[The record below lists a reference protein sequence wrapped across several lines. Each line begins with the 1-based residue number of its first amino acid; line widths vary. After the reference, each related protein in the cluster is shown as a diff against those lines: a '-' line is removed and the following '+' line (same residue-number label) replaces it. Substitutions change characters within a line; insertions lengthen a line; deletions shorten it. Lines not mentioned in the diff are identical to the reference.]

1 MLNALDNLPEDPV
14 ELRRVTELLASEVK
28 AQALMIEK
36 LQHQLH
42 GANRHRFGSKSEGMD
57 QLQLFAE
64 NEEIAEAAVKAAETA
79 PAEPIELKEKPGR
92 KPLPDHLERIEQVLS
107 VGEDCPECGGDL
119 SKPGEDIT
127 EELEYIPGRFVV
139 NKITRPRMA
148 CRRCEAIS
156 QAPMP
161 SRPIE
166 RGRPGPGLLAHVL
179 VSRFADHLPLYRQSQ
194 IYAREGVDLDRS
206 TMADWVGK
214 SVPIRLSPTPTTSR
228 VLPVARVK
236 LGVSGSGDIAS
247 DSEQGPEGVERA
259 EPPVEAEGELVEV
272 GLEVLVAH
280 AVMNATQPRLQVG
293 EDEMNDRQILLS
305 DLGVASLGDGE
316 VFVAALG
323 EAGIAGPIVGDD
335 RRTRS
340 NGALD
345 KAAERFRAAVWH
357 DSESDTSGVATALPL
372 IELGSRLA
380 LSHFNG
386 AGDKKLVV
394 NAPALAARAA
404 ADPGFVD
411 FDMVAGLAADAVLI
425 RPNHTSAELVEDLKG
440 GFVTGKPDLA
450 LELCGRHAG
459 RLAGN
464 QIGRPEPYA
473 QRRMGALHDRPRRQ
487 PGVAAALSTAQDAG
501 PAGEAERLCRR
512 LAMGAD
518 EPVTPPRL
526 LQVGGTG
533 RVIREKSL
541 KLGKRPRKRKVFAL
555 RNIHPRFVRLPSHST
570 PHPTYSGCG

>member
-79 PAEPIELKEKPGR
+79 PAEPIELKEKPRR

-119 SKPGEDIT
+119 SKLGEDIT

-179 VSRFADHLPLYRQSQ
+179 VSKFADHLPLYRQSQ

-214 SVPIRLSPTPTTSR
+214 STGLLEPLAEAIAKRAKGGTSLFADDTPLKMLYQRPPDLTQ
-228 VLPVARVK
+228 
-236 LGVSGSGDIAS
+236 GDSHERRDLIQWH
-247 DSEQGPEGVERA
+247 QG
-259 EPPVEAEGELVEV
+259 
-272 GLEVLVAH
+272 
-280 AVMNATQPRLQVG
+280 
-293 EDEMNDRQILLS
+293 
-305 DLGVASLGDGE
+305 
-316 VFVAALG
+316 
-323 EAGIAGPIVGDD
+323 
-335 RRTRS
+335 
-340 NGALD
+340 
-345 KAAERFRAAVWH
+345 
-357 DSESDTSGVATALPL
+357 
-372 IELGSRLA
+372 
-380 LSHFNG
+380 
-386 AGDKKLVV
+386 
-394 NAPALAARAA
+394 
-404 ADPGFVD
+404 
-411 FDMVAGLAADAVLI
+411 
-425 RPNHTSAELVEDLKG
+425 KG
-440 GFVTGKPDLA
+440 GFDGSKD
-450 LELCGRHAG
+450 
-459 RLAGN
+459 
-464 QIGRPEPYA
+464 YA
-473 QRRMGALHDRPRRQ
+473 QRQVRRRASPGSGAV
-487 PGVAAALSTAQDAG
+487 PGWES
-501 PAGEAERLCRR
+501 
-512 LAMGAD
+512 GATD
-518 EPVTPPRL
+518 
-526 LQVGGTG
+526 VGDCPG
-533 RVIREKSL
+533 
-541 KLGKRPRKRKVFAL
+541 
-555 RNIHPRFVRLPSHST
+555 
-570 PHPTYSGCG
+570 SGWG